1 MEVDIDIPTGDLSFG
16 SNRAIFVEL
25 PWMKDIFVRD
35 MDWTNAD
42 VPWMEQSGLHA
53 VALSPGN

>member
-1 MEVDIDIPTGDLSFG
+1 MG
-16 SNRAIFVEL
+16 SHFCSVEL
-25 PWMKDIFVRD
+25 PKMKDTLVRD